1 MKMLAEVV
9 TLYEPAPE
17 EGEQSEFR
25 REGLGYT
32 YTPKGLVRFR
42 VDYLKRQ
49 GQELWGQ
56 VEVRSFIPG
65 TREFLVRARYNLSI
79 DSARDK
85 LARTCETRATGQGD
99 PPLAVPIDWRNYIE
113 VFCNRVDMADHAGSG
128 IVMVGRLPELEPRLD
143 LVEKLIQQG
152 QITSLFGPQGEGK
165 GWLAVKIAVHVQ
177 LGIPLCGLRV
187 RQANVLY
194 LDWEADRYTFDGR
207 VKAICAGL
215 ALEPIE
221 IPWFKPRGT
230 IGHHVHY
237 LAEQISTRDIGLAI
251 WDSIGHAGG
260 APGEHGS
267 YESVALDVSE
277 AALAMGPELAH
288 LWIDHVSGEGL
299 GQKLAGKAIGSIR
312 KMADARVAWEV
323 RKAQEEEAAA
333 YSIGLFHTKFN
344 NTRRFAPLGFKLS
357 FESDEHGRAT
367 SVYFEREDIRETD
380 NEERLSPPLRI
391 VSLLRGGGQ
400 DTKQIAERL
409 DMTQAGVRTHCT
421 RLVAKG
427 QVVRLGGEIGG
438 RKLQRWGLSATVH
451 PLVPHVVTVGGSDP
465 PQPNRTGVT
474 VQTVQDEIRTIGS
487 PLSPP
492 PGTGR
497 LPYAADDGEL
507 DDAPF

>member
-1 MKMLAEVV
+1 MSLPATVV
-9 TLYEPAPE
+9 NLYDPAPDA
-17 EGEQSEFR
+17 GEQPEFR

-56 VEVRSFIPG
+56 VEVRSFLPG

-85 LARTCETRATGQGD
+85 LAMTCAKRSQLGGEST
-99 PPLAVPIDWRNYIE
+99 AVDWRNLIE
-113 VFCNRVDMADHAGSG
+113 VFCNRVDMADHEGSG
-128 IVMVGRLPELEPRLD
+128 IVMVGRLPERVARLD

-187 RQANVLY
+187 QQANVVY

-215 ALEPIE
+215 GLEPIE

-237 LAEQISTRDIGLAI
+237 LAEQVSTRDIGLAI

-267 YESVALDVSE
+267 YEGVALDVSE
-277 AALAMGPELAH
+277 AALALGPELAH

-323 RKAQEEEAAA
+323 RKAQDEEAAA

-344 NTRRFAPLGFKLS
+344 NTRKFAALGFRLS

-380 NEERLSPPLRI
+380 NADRLPPPQQI
-391 VSLLRGGGQ
+391 VDLLRRGAL
-400 DTKQIAERL
+400 DTKAIAEHL
-409 DMTQAGVRTHCT
+409 DMTQGAVRTHCT

-427 QVVRLGGEIGG
+427 QVVRFTSGGG
-438 RKLQRWGLSATVH
+438 RSQRTTWGLKETVH
-451 PLVPHVVTVGGSDP
+451 PLVKNSCTVLGLDP
-465 PQPNRTGVT
+465 PKPNRTNRTGET
-474 VQTVQDEIRTIGS
+474 VQTVHVADGS
-487 PLSPP
+487 PTPP

-497 LPYAADDGEL
+497 LPYAADDQDDLG
-507 DDAPF
+507 DAPW